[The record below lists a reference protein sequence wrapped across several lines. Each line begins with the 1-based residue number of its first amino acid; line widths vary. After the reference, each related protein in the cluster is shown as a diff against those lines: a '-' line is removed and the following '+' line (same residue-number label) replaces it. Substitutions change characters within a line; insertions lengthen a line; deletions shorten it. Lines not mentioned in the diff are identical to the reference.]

1 MDNLPDDEKVV
12 FEEEV
17 EVHLNSRIGCCWM
30 SRGEQAEVVTS
41 GNNEKPHRAGSLHW
55 RTGALLL
62 SDPGRLRNAGLFV
75 AH

>member
-1 MDNLPDDEKVV
+1 
-12 FEEEV
+12 
-17 EVHLNSRIGCCWM
+17 M